1 MVNID
6 NMEDIMNTNKKHK
19 NIAVTICVLSAVIA
33 IIVLCSSGCSKYN
46 ERKIIGMSSLEA
58 EEKYGEFYKAMKDPN
73 TYAGRGQDGLYR
85 NCDCGY
91 LMPKKPVIFDELG
104 YVEYFMIHFNENGIA
119 DKCYYD
125 KVV

>member
-1 MVNID
+1 M
-6 NMEDIMNTNKKHK
+6 
-19 NIAVTICVLSAVIA
+19 
-33 IIVLCSSGCSKYN
+33 LCFSGCSKYN
-46 ERKIIGMSSLEA
+46 ERKIIGKSSLEV
-58 EEKYGEFYKAMKDPN
+58 EEKYGEFDKAMKDLN
-73 TYAGRGQDGLYR
+73 TYAERGQDGLYR

-91 LMPKKPVIFDELG
+91 MMPKNRFFYELG